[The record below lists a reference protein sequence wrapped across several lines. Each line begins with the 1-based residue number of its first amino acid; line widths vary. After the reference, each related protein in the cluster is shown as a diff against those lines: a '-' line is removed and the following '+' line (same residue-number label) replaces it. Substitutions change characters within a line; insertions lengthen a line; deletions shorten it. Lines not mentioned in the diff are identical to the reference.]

1 MSLKEQLTTAMKDAM
16 RAKQSER
23 LGTLRML
30 ISAIK
35 NKEIEKRE
43 EVDDAVVIDVLSSF
57 VKQRREAAD
66 VYRKNDRADMADNEE
81 IELAIAQEFLPAQLS
96 EEEVCALV
104 DEVVTELAAESMKDM
119 GRVMKVLTEKTKGRA
134 DGKLVSNLVRAKLQ

>member
-30 ISAIK
+30 LSAIK

-43 EVDDAVVIDVLSSF
+43 EVDDSVVIDVLSSF

-66 VYRKNDRADMADNEE
+66 VYRKNDRSDMADTEE
-81 IELAIAQEFLPAQLS
+81 IELAIAQEFLPVQLS
-96 EEEVCALV
+96 EEEVSSLV
-104 DEVVTELAAESMKDM
+104 DEVVAELAAASMKDM
-119 GRVMKVLTEKTKGRA
+119 GQVMKVLTEKTKGRA

>member
-1 MSLKEQLTTAMKDAM
+1 MSLKEQLTTAMKEAM

-30 ISAIK
+30 LSAIK
-35 NKEIEKRE
+35 NKEIENRE
-43 EVDDAVVIDVLSSF
+43 EIDDDAVIDVLSSF

-66 VYRKNDRADMADNEE
+66 VYRKNDRDDMADNEE

-96 EEEVCALV
+96 EAEVRALV
-104 DEVVTELAAESMKDM
+104 DAVVAELAAESMKDM
-119 GRVMKVLTEKTKGRA
+119 GRVMKVLTDKTKGRA
-134 DGKLVSNLVRAKLQ
+134 DGRLISDLVRAKLQ

>member
-30 ISAIK
+30 LSAIK
-35 NKEIEKRE
+35 NKEIEKRQ

-66 VYRKNDRADMADNEE
+66 VYRKNDRSDMADTEE

-96 EEEVCALV
+96 EEEVSSLV
-104 DEVVTELAAESMKDM
+104 DEVVAELAAESMKDM
-119 GRVMKVLTEKTKGRA
+119 GQVMKVLTEKTKGRA

>member
-30 ISAIK
+30 LSAIK

-66 VYRKNDRADMADNEE
+66 VYRKNDRSDMADTEE

-96 EEEVCALV
+96 EEEVSSLV
-104 DEVVTELAAESMKDM
+104 DEVVAELAAESMKDM
-119 GRVMKVLTEKTKGRA
+119 GQVMKVLTEKTKGRA

>member
-30 ISAIK
+30 LSAIK

-43 EVDDAVVIDVLSSF
+43 EVDDSVVIDVLSSF

-66 VYRKNDRADMADNEE
+66 VYRKNDRSDMADTEE
-81 IELAIAQEFLPAQLS
+81 IELAIAQEFLPVQLS
-96 EEEVCALV
+96 EEEVSSLV
-104 DEVVTELAAESMKDM
+104 DEVVAELAAASMKEPAI
-119 GRVMKVLTEKTKGRA
+119 GF
-134 DGKLVSNLVRAKLQ
+134 SQ